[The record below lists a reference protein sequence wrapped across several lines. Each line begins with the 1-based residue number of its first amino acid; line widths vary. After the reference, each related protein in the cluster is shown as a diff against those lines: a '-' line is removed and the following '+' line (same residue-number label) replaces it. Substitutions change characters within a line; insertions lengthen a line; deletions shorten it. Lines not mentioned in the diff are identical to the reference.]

1 MRQGKKSERKAIL
14 SGVSRRAFVGGGLA
28 GGAALLAG
36 GWSSL
41 LKAAPTAVRLPFG
54 EGAAWFEASI
64 SQLQSLMAIGQLGS
78 RELTQA
84 YLQRIGD
91 LNPIV
96 GAVIQVN
103 PNAVAI
109 AAQLDNERRAGRVRG
124 PLHGIPILLKDN
136 VATADT
142 MQTTAGS
149 LALVNSRVPGDA
161 PLVDRLRRAGAVIL
175 GKANLSEWAN
185 FRGFTPV
192 DETGSFFLNGWSAR
206 GGFTRNAYLL
216 GWDPSGSSS
225 GSAVAAASNLCAA
238 AVGTE
243 TDGSV
248 VSPSG
253 NNMVVGLKPSLGLVS
268 QSGII
273 PIAASQ
279 DTAGPIGRSVTD
291 VATLLGPMQ
300 SPFGDA
306 LGQPLPK
313 DYTKFL
319 DAGALAGARIGID
332 ENLFYT
338 YTDPAQAEVAWAAVE
353 AMVDAGAEL
362 VSVDINDP
370 LATFYDAEFTVLLC
384 EFKDDV
390 ASYLAALGRTS
401 MRTLADLIEFNCAN
415 CPQEMRYY
423 GQEIFEISEST
434 GGRADPAYADA
445 RALCLKYARDEG
457 LEPAFSQQAVDAI
470 VIPTAGWSTSHAAVA
485 GYPNLSVPVGFDAND
500 RPVGL
505 CLIGGYLQEPRV
517 LSLGYALEQLLQ
529 ARRPPA
535 YAGTPPAWT
544 DAGICEALGVK
555 PRGKSDLK
563 EMGRRLGWYKG
574 RGPKF

>member
-1 MRQGKKSERKAIL
+1 MNTRKDSVLNAANRAA
-14 SGVSRRAFVGGGLA
+14 VSRRTFLGASAA

-41 LKAAPTAVRLPFG
+41 LRAAPAAMPAYG

-64 SQLQSLMAIGQLGS
+64 SQLQSMMAAGRLSS

-84 YLQRIGD
+84 YLRRIGD

-96 GAVIQVN
+96 GAVIQTN

-109 AAQLDNERRAGRVRG
+109 AAQLDSERRAGRVRG

-149 LALVNSRVPGDA
+149 LALVNSAVPEDA
-161 PLVDRLRRAGAVIL
+161 PLVARLRAAGAVVL

-192 DETGSFFLNGWSAR
+192 DDTGSFFLNGWSAR
-206 GGFTRNAYLL
+206 GGFTRNAYQL

-225 GSAVAAASNLCAA
+225 GSAVATASNLCAA
-238 AVGTE
+238 AVGSE
-243 TDGSV
+243 TDGSI
-248 VSPSG
+248 VSPAG
-253 NNMVVGLKPSLGLVS
+253 NNLVVGLKPSLGLVS

-273 PIAASQ
+273 PIAQSQ
-279 DTAGPIGRSVTD
+279 DTAGPMGRSVAD
-291 VATLLGPMQ
+291 VATLLGMLQ
-300 SPFGDA
+300 TPFGDA
-306 LGQPLPK
+306 LGQSLPN

-319 DAGALAGARIGID
+319 DAGSLNGARIGID

-353 AMVDAGAEL
+353 AMVAAGATL
-362 VSVDINDP
+362 VAVDVNDP
-370 LATFYDAEFTVLLC
+370 PTTFYDAEFTVLLC

-390 ASYLAALGRTS
+390 AAYLSRLGRTS
-401 MRTLADLIEFNCAN
+401 MRTLADLIEFNYAN
-415 CPQEMRYY
+415 CPQELRYY

-445 RALCLKYARDEG
+445 RETCLKYARYEG
-457 LEPAFSQQAVDAI
+457 LDPALELVDVIA
-470 VIPTAGWSTSHAAVA
+470 IPTAGWSSSHAAVA

-505 CLIGGYLQEPRV
+505 CLVGGYLQEPKV

-529 ARRPPA
+529 ARRPPS
-535 YAGTPPAWT
+535 YSGTPPAWA
-544 DAGICEALGVK
+544 DAGICEALGVM
-555 PRGKSDLK
+555 PRGRSALK
-563 EMGRRLGWYKG
+563 EHGRRLGWYKG

>member
-1 MRQGKKSERKAIL
+1 MRNASRFGRGRTIVGL
-14 SGVSRRAFVGGGLA
+14 SRREFLGAGAA

-41 LKAAPTAVRLPFG
+41 LQAAAAALPAHG

-64 SQLQSLMAIGQLGS
+64 SKLQAMMAAGQLSS

-84 YLQRIGD
+84 YMRRIGG

-96 GAVIQVN
+96 GAVIQTN

-109 AAQLDNERRAGRVRG
+109 AAQLDNERRAGRLRG
-124 PLHGIPILLKDN
+124 PLHGIPVLLKDN

-185 FRGFTPV
+185 FRGFTPL
-192 DETGSFFLNGWSAR
+192 DETESFFLNGWSAR

-225 GSAVAAASNLCAA
+225 GSAVATASNLCAA
-238 AVGTE
+238 AVGSE
-243 TDGSV
+243 TDGSI

-253 NNMVVGLKPSLGLVS
+253 NNMVVGLKPSLGLIS

-279 DTAGPIGRSVTD
+279 DTAGPIGRTVAD
-291 VATLLGPMQ
+291 VAALLGPMQ

-306 LGQPLPK
+306 LGKPLPS

-319 DAGALAGARIGID
+319 DAGSLNGARIGID

-353 AMVDAGAEL
+353 AMVAAGAEL
-362 VSVDINDP
+362 VSVDVNDP

-390 ASYLAALGRTS
+390 ASYLAQLGNTS
-401 MRTLADLIEFNCAN
+401 MRTLSDLVEFNLSQCAE
-415 CPQEMRYY
+415 EMKYY
-423 GQEIFEISEST
+423 GQEIFEISDST

-445 RALCLKYARDEG
+445 RAICLKYARDEG
-457 LEPAFSQQAVDAI
+457 LEPAFSQQGVDAI
-470 VIPTAGWSTSHAAVA
+470 AIPTAGWSSSHAAVA
-485 GYPNLSVPVGFDAND
+485 GYPNLSVPVGFDANE

-505 CLIGGYLQEPRV
+505 CLVGAYLKESKV
-517 LSLGYALEQLLQ
+517 LALGYALEQLLQ
-529 ARRPPA
+529 ARRPPSF
-535 YAGTPPAWT
+535 AGTPPSWP

-555 PRGKSDLK
+555 PRGRSDLE

>member
-1 MRQGKKSERKAIL
+1 MRKSSRIGQGGTDFGL
-14 SGVSRRAFVGGGLA
+14 SRRAFLGAGAA

-41 LKAAPTAVRLPFG
+41 LRAAPAALPAYG

-64 SQLQSLMAIGQLGS
+64 SQLQSMMAAGGLSS

-84 YLQRIGD
+84 YLRRIGD

-96 GAVIQVN
+96 GAVIQTN
-103 PNAVAI
+103 PNAMAI
-109 AAQLDNERRAGRVRG
+109 AAQLDNERRAGRLRG
-124 PLHGIPILLKDN
+124 PLHGIPVLLKDN

-161 PLVDRLRRAGAVIL
+161 PLVDRLRKAGAVIL

-225 GSAVAAASNLCAA
+225 GSAVAAASNLCAV
-238 AVGTE
+238 AVGSE
-243 TDGSV
+243 TDGSI
-248 VSPSG
+248 VSPAG
-253 NNMVVGLKPSLGLVS
+253 NNMIVGLKPSLGLVS

-273 PIAASQ
+273 PIAHSQ
-279 DTAGPIGRSVTD
+279 DTAGPMGRSVAD
-291 VATLLGPMQ
+291 VATLLGALQ

-306 LGQPLPK
+306 LGKPLPE

-319 DAGALAGARIGID
+319 DAGALNGARIGID
-332 ENLFYT
+332 ENLFFT

-353 AMVDAGAEL
+353 TMVAAGAEL
-362 VSVDINDP
+362 VTVDVNDP

-390 ASYLAALGRTS
+390 AAYLAKLDRTS
-401 MRTLADLIEFNCAN
+401 MRTLADLIEFNYAH
-415 CPQEMRYY
+415 CPQELRYF
-423 GQEIFEISEST
+423 GQEIFEIAQST
-434 GGRADPAYADA
+434 GGVADPAYADA
-445 RALCLKYARDEG
+445 RATCLKFARDEG
-457 LEPAFSQQAVDAI
+457 LEPAFATQRVDAI
-470 VIPTAGWSTSHAAVA
+470 AIPTAGWSSSHAAVA

-505 CLIGGYLQEPRV
+505 CLVGGYLQEPKV

-529 ARRPPA
+529 ARRPPSF
-535 YAGTPPAWT
+535 AGMPPGWA
-544 DAGICEALGVK
+544 DAGICAAIDVK

-563 EMGRRLGWYKG
+563 DMGRRLGWYKG